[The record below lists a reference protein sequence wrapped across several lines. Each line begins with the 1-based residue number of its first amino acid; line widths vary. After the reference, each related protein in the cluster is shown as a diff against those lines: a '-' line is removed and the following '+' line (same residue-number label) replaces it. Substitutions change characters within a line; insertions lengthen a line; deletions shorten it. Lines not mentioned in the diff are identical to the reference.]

1 MTTRSPPPGP
11 DPWNTPGFRF
21 ATCPCGI
28 KPHHRTDLL
37 LVAMDPGT
45 TVAGVFT
52 QNQVVAAPVVLCR
65 ERLPQGQAQ
74 ALIVNSGNANVA
86 NGPQGMQAARTLTQA
101 AARLLAVPEDT
112 VFIAS
117 TGVIGEHFPVE
128 RPLAAL
134 PKLVQDLSSQ
144 RPWLQAAQAIMTTDA
159 HPKLARE
166 RFLVDGQPVHMV
178 GIAKGAGMIH
188 PNMATMLSFVF
199 TDATLSKEVLQQHL
213 RHAVNQTFNRAIVD
227 GDTST
232 NDTVLAFASGKGA
245 VTLHPGNSTA
255 MTAFATALESV
266 CGQLARMIVADGEGA
281 TKFVTI
287 EVTGASS
294 QAHARTVAAT
304 VAKSP
309 LVKTAFAGSDP
320 NWGRILAA
328 VGYSGVPLQVD
339 RIAIFLDQ
347 VPIVAGGVRAP
358 DYQEAQGAAVMAQK
372 EITIRIDLGSGQER
386 DTVWTCDL
394 THEYISINADYRS

>member
-1 MTTRSPPPGP
+1 MTDNK
-11 DPWNTPGFRF
+11 DPTSNPWTLGGFRF
-21 ATCPCGI
+21 ATTACGI
-28 KPHHRTDLL
+28 KTNQRTDLL

-65 ERLPQGQAQ
+65 KRLPLGQGR

-86 NGPQGMQAARTLTQA
+86 NGPQGMQAATDLTLAT
-101 AARLLAVPEDT
+101 ARLLEVAEET

-134 PKLVQDLSSQ
+134 PGLARILSD
-144 RPWLQAAQAIMTTDA
+144 RTPWQQAAEAIMTTDA
-159 HPKLARE
+159 YPKLAVK
-166 RFLVDGQPVHMV
+166 RFEVAGKPVHMV

-188 PNMATMLSFVF
+188 PNMATMLCFVF
-199 TDATLSKEVLQQHL
+199 TDAIVSNDTLQQHL
-213 RHAVNQTFNRAIVD
+213 HQAVSRTFNRAIVD

-232 NDTVLAFASGKGA
+232 NDTVLLFASGKGT
-245 VTLHPGNSTA
+245 VTVDPGDELA
-255 MTAFATALESV
+255 MNAFGNTLESV
-266 CGQLARMIVADGEGA
+266 CGQLAKAIVADGEGA
-281 TKFVTI
+281 SKFVTI
-287 EVTGASS
+287 EVTGAHTPQ
-294 QAHARTVAAT
+294 QAHIVAAT

-328 VGYSGVPLQVD
+328 VGYSGVPLQ
-339 RIAIFLDQ
+339 
-347 VPIVAGGVRAP
+347 
-358 DYQEAQGAAVMAQK
+358 
-372 EITIRIDLGSGQER
+372 
-386 DTVWTCDL
+386 
-394 THEYISINADYRS
+394 